1 MLVHRCD
8 RCCVYKKEIQPC
20 RKKYRGIWAI
30 LMHKMMF
37 PSESCNSV
45 SNGTFCE
52 FRPFSVIADIFSPR
66 TPCLGTDGLI
76 EPRNKSSHH
85 FFELFQKTS
94 VCEKHTAHTHTHTLT
109 RTHTR
114 THARTHTHT
123 HTHAHTHTPVDCTH
137 THTLVNCTAFA
148 VSVHT
153 YTHCNTYTWG
163 DWEYGENVCVCVCVC
178 VYLC

>member
-1 MLVHRCD
+1 MLVHSCD
-8 RCCVYKKEIQPC
+8 RCVYKKEIQPC
-20 RKKYRGIWAI
+20 RTKYMGIWAI

-52 FRPFSVIADIFSPR
+52 CRPFSVIADIFSPR

-114 THARTHTHT
+114 THAHTHT
-123 HTHAHTHTPVDCTH
+123 HTHAHTHAQRH
-137 THTLVNCTAFA
+137 THTRTSRCCT
-148 VSVHT
+148 
-153 YTHCNTYTWG
+153 
-163 DWEYGENVCVCVCVC
+163 E
-178 VYLC
+178 